1 LILLN
6 KHRFNK
12 PATRI
17 GIPVA
22 YHISI
27 QMKTFKMG
35 GIHPKE
41 HKFSAGVKIQPAT
54 IPSQVIIPLGHY
66 LGGPS
71 LPVVEAGDVVKVGQ
85 LIGKASGFISANV
98 HASVSGIITKIDGH
112 IDASG
117 YKVPSVFIDVQG
129 DEWLES
135 IDKSPEI
142 IRECTLTPAGII
154 KVISESGIV
163 GLGGATFPTHVKLSP
178 PPGKTAEVLIINAVE
193 CEPYLTCDH
202 QLMLEK
208 AEEILV
214 GVSILMKALGVS
226 RAVMGIENNKRD
238 AIAIMTKLAKSFE
251 GIQITPLKVQYPQG
265 GEKQLIDAVMGRQ
278 VPSGTLP
285 IEVGA
290 VVQNVGTTFAIY
302 EAVQKHKP
310 LFERILTITGKSVK
324 NHGNYRARLGTPLA
338 CIVEQAGGVPED
350 TGKIVAGG
358 PMMGR
363 ALSSL
368 EVAVAKG
375 TSGVLFIQTM
385 ESARKKMQNC
395 MRCAKCVVACPMGL
409 EPYLL
414 MNQSE
419 RSMWSE
425 MEGDRIMDCIECG
438 CCSFVCPSSRPL
450 LDHIRFGKGI
460 VGKILRN
467 RHAKK

>member
-1 LILLN
+1 
-6 KHRFNK
+6 
-12 PATRI
+12 
-17 GIPVA
+17 
-22 YHISI
+22 
-27 QMKTFKMG
+27 M
-35 GIHPKE
+35 
-41 HKFSAGVKIQPAT
+41 KIQAAI
-54 IPSQVIIPLGHY
+54 IPQQVIIPLGHY

-71 LPVVEAGDVVKVGQ
+71 LPVVAKGDQVKVGQ
-85 LIGKASGFISANV
+85 IIGKASGFVSANV
-98 HASVSGIITKIDGH
+98 HASVSGIVAKIDDH

-117 YKVPSVFIDVQG
+117 YKVPHVFIDVRD
-129 DEWLES
+129 DEWLET
-135 IDKSPEI
+135 IDRGMEI
-142 IRECTLTPAGII
+142 KRDCALTPAEII
-154 KVISESGIV
+154 KKVSDSGIV

-178 PPGKTAEVLIINAVE
+178 PPGKIAEVLIINAVE

-214 GVSILMKALGVS
+214 GVSILMKAIGVT
-226 RAVMGIENNKRD
+226 RAVMGIENNKKD
-238 AIAIMTKLAKSFE
+238 AIDIMQKLAKTFD
-251 GIQITPLKVQYPQG
+251 GIQIMPLKVQYPQG
-265 GEKQLIDAVMGRQ
+265 GEKQLIDAILGRQ

-302 EAVQKHKP
+302 EAVQKNKP
-310 LFERILTITGKSVK
+310 LFERILTITGKSMK
-324 NHGNYRARLGTPLA
+324 SHGNYRARLGTSLA
-338 CIVEQAGGVPED
+338 AIVDQAGGVPED

-368 EVAVAKG
+368 EVCVAKG
-375 TSGVLFIQTM
+375 TAGVLFIPTE
-385 ESARKKMQNC
+385 ESARRKMKNC
-395 MRCAKCVVACPMGL
+395 IRCAKCVVACPMGL

-425 MEGDRIMDCIECG
+425 MEGDRVMDCIECG
-438 CCSFVCPSSRPL
+438 CCSFSCPSNRPL
-450 LDHIRFGKGI
+450 LDHVRYGKTT

-467 RHAKK
+467 RNAKK

>member
-1 LILLN
+1 
-6 KHRFNK
+6 
-12 PATRI
+12 
-17 GIPVA
+17 
-22 YHISI
+22 
-27 QMKTFKMG
+27 M
-35 GIHPKE
+35 
-41 HKFSAGVKIQPAT
+41 KIQAAT
-54 IPSQVIIPLGHY
+54 IPQQAIIPLGHY

-71 LPVVEAGDVVKVGQ
+71 LPVVAQGDQVKVGQ
-85 LIGKASGFISANV
+85 IIGKASGFVSANV
-98 HASVSGIITKIDGH
+98 HASVSGIVAKIDDH

-117 YKVPSVFIDVQG
+117 YKVPHVFIDVRD
-129 DEWLES
+129 DEWLET
-135 IDKSPEI
+135 IDRSMEI
-142 IRECTLTPAGII
+142 KRDCALTPAEIVR
-154 KVISESGIV
+154 KVSDSGIV

-178 PPGKTAEVLIINAVE
+178 PPGKAAEVLIINAVE

-214 GVSILMKALGVS
+214 GVSILMKAIGVT
-226 RAVMGIENNKRD
+226 RAVMGIENNKKD
-238 AIAIMTKLAKSFE
+238 AIDIMQKLAKTFD
-251 GIQITPLKVQYPQG
+251 GIQIMPLKVQYPQG
-265 GEKQLIDAVMGRQ
+265 GEKQLIDAILGRQ

-302 EAVQKHKP
+302 EAVQKNKP
-310 LFERILTITGKSVK
+310 LFERILTITGKSMK
-324 NHGNYRARLGTPLA
+324 SHGNYRARLGTSLA
-338 CIVEQAGGVPED
+338 AIVDQAGGVPED

-368 EVAVAKG
+368 EVCVAKG
-375 TSGVLFIQTM
+375 TAGVLFIPTE
-385 ESARKKMQNC
+385 ESARRKMKNC
-395 MRCAKCVVACPMGL
+395 IRCAKCVVACPMGL

-425 MEGDRIMDCIECG
+425 MEGDRVMDCIECG
-438 CCSFVCPSSRPL
+438 CCYFSCPSNRPL
-450 LDHIRFGKGI
+450 LDHVRYGKTT

-467 RHAKK
+467 RNAKK

>member
-1 LILLN
+1 
-6 KHRFNK
+6 
-12 PATRI
+12 
-17 GIPVA
+17 
-22 YHISI
+22 
-27 QMKTFKMG
+27 MKTFKMG

-41 HKFSAGVKIQPAT
+41 HKLSAGIKIQPAA
-54 IPSQVIIPLGHY
+54 IPMQAIIALGQN

-71 LPVVEAGDVVKVGQ
+71 VSVVEAGDVVKVGQ
-85 LIGKASGFISANV
+85 LIGKASGFVSANV
-98 HASVSGIITKIDGH
+98 HASVSGTVVKIDGH

-117 YKVPSVFIDVQG
+117 YNVPHVFIDVQG
-129 DEWLES
+129 DEWLET
-135 IDKSPEI
+135 IDRSPEI
-142 IRECTLTPAGII
+142 IRECTLTPAEII
-154 KVISESGIV
+154 KKVSDSGIV

-178 PPGKTAEVLIINAVE
+178 PPGKTAEVLIVNAVE

-202 QLMLEK
+202 QLMMEK

-214 GVSILMKALGVS
+214 GVTILMKAIGVK
-226 RAVMGIENNKRD
+226 RAVMGIENNKKD
-238 AIAIMTKLAKSFE
+238 AIEVMKKMAKTFE
-251 GIQITPLKVQYPQG
+251 GIQIIPLKVQYPQG
-265 GEKQLIDAVMGRQ
+265 GEKQLIDATIGRQ

-302 EAVQKHKP
+302 EAVQKNKP

-324 NHGNYRARLGTPLA
+324 NHGNFRARFGTPLA
-338 CIVEQAGGVPED
+338 NIVEQAGGVPED

-368 EVAVAKG
+368 EVTVAKG
-375 TSGVLFIQTM
+375 TSGVLFMQTM

-419 RSMWSE
+419 RSMWTE

-438 CCSFVCPSSRPL
+438 CCSFSCPSSRPL
-450 LDHIRFGKGI
+450 LDHVRFGKAN
-460 VGKILRN
+460 VGKIIRN

>member
-1 LILLN
+1 
-6 KHRFNK
+6 
-12 PATRI
+12 
-17 GIPVA
+17 
-22 YHISI
+22 
-27 QMKTFKMG
+27 MKTFKIG

-41 HKFSAGVKIQPAT
+41 HKLSAGMKIQPAA
-54 IPSQVIIPLGHY
+54 IPLQVIIPLGHY

-71 LPVVEAGDVVKVGQ
+71 LPVVEAGDTVKTGQ
-85 LIGKASGFISANV
+85 LIGKASGFVSANV
-98 HASVSGIITKIDGH
+98 HASVSGIVTKIDGH

-117 YKVPSVFIDVQG
+117 YQVPHVFIDVKG
-129 DEWLES
+129 DEWLET
-135 IDKSPEI
+135 IDKSGEI
-142 IRECTLTPAGII
+142 IRECTLTPAEII
-154 KVISESGIV
+154 KKVSDSGIV

-208 AEEILV
+208 TEEILIGITILKKAI
-214 GVSILMKALGVS
+214 GVN
-226 RAVMGIENNKRD
+226 RAIVGIENNKKD
-238 AIAIMTKLAKSFE
+238 AVEVMQKLANTFD
-251 GIQITPLKVQYPQG
+251 GIEIMPLKVQYPQG
-265 GEKQLIDAVMGRQ
+265 GEKQLIDATIGRQ
-278 VPSGTLP
+278 IPSGALP

-302 EAVQKHKP
+302 EAVQKNKP
-310 LFERILTITGKSVK
+310 LFERIITVTGKSMA
-324 NHGNYRARLGTPLA
+324 HQGNYRARLGTPLA
-338 CIVEQAGGVPED
+338 AIVEQAGGVPED

-368 EVAVAKG
+368 EVCVAKG
-375 TSGVLFIQTM
+375 TSGVLFIPSL

-438 CCSFVCPSSRPL
+438 CCSFSCPSNRPL
-450 LDHIRFGKGI
+450 LDHVRLGKAT
-460 VGKILRN
+460 VGKIIRN

>member
-1 LILLN
+1 
-6 KHRFNK
+6 
-12 PATRI
+12 
-17 GIPVA
+17 
-22 YHISI
+22 
-27 QMKTFKMG
+27 M
-35 GIHPKE
+35 
-41 HKFSAGVKIQPAT
+41 KIQPVEL
-54 IPSQVIIPLGHY
+54 PSQVIIPLGHY

-71 LPVVEAGDVVKVGQ
+71 LPVVEPGDMVKVGQ
-85 LIGKASGFISANV
+85 MIGKASGFVSANV
-98 HASVSGIITKIDGH
+98 HASASGIVTKIAGH

-117 YKVPSVFIDVQG
+117 YEVPHVFIDVQG
-129 DEWLES
+129 DEWLEN
-135 IDKSPEI
+135 IDKTDVI
-142 IRECTLTPAGII
+142 IRECTLAPAEII
-154 KVISESGIV
+154 KKVSDSGIV

-208 AEEILV
+208 AEQILV
-214 GVSILMKALGVS
+214 GVSILKKAIGVN
-226 RAVMGIENNKRD
+226 RAVVGIENNKKD
-238 AIAIMTKLAKSFE
+238 AIEVMQKMAKTFDGIEIM
-251 GIQITPLKVQYPQG
+251 PLKVQYPQG
-265 GEKQLIDAVMGRQ
+265 GEKQLIDATIGRQ
-278 VPSGTLP
+278 IPSGALP

-302 EAVQKHKP
+302 EAVQKNKP
-310 LFERILTITGKSVK
+310 LFERIVTITGKSM
-324 NHGNYRARLGTPLA
+324 NRQGNFRARLGIPLSH
-338 CIVEQAGGVPED
+338 IVEQAGGVPED

-368 EVAVAKG
+368 DVCVAKG
-375 TSGVLFIQTM
+375 TSGVLFIPTL
-385 ESARKKMQNC
+385 ESARKNMQNC
-395 MRCAKCVVACPMGL
+395 IRCANCVVACPMGL

-438 CCSFVCPSSRPL
+438 CCSYSCPSNRPL
-450 LDHIRFGKGI
+450 LDHVRLGKAT

>member
-1 LILLN
+1 
-6 KHRFNK
+6 
-12 PATRI
+12 
-17 GIPVA
+17 
-22 YHISI
+22 
-27 QMKTFKMG
+27 MKTFKMG
-35 GIHPKE
+35 GIHPKGY
-41 HKFSAGVKIQPAT
+41 KLSAGVKIQPVT
-54 IPSQVIIPLGHY
+54 IPLQVIIPLGHY

-71 LPVVEAGDVVKVGQ
+71 LPVVAAGDTVKTGQ
-85 LIGKASGFISANV
+85 LIGKASGFVSANV
-98 HASVSGIITKIDGH
+98 HASVSGVVTKIDVH

-117 YKVPSVFIDVQG
+117 YEVPHVFIDVKG

-135 IDKSPEI
+135 IDKSSEI
-142 IRECTLTPAGII
+142 IRECLLTPAEII
-154 KVISESGIV
+154 KKVSDSGIV

-214 GVSILMKALGVS
+214 GVTILKKAIGVN
-226 RAVMGIENNKRD
+226 RAVMGIENNKKD
-238 AIAIMTKLAKSFE
+238 AIEVMQKLAKTFE
-251 GIQITPLKVQYPQG
+251 GIEIMPLKVQYPQG
-265 GEKQLIDAVMGRQ
+265 GEKQLIDATIGRQ
-278 VPSGTLP
+278 IPSGALP

-302 EAVQKHKP
+302 EAVQKNKP
-310 LFERILTITGKSVK
+310 LFERIITVTGKSMARQ
-324 NHGNYRARLGTPLA
+324 GNYRARLGIPLA
-338 CIVEQAGGVPED
+338 TIVEQAGGVPED
-350 TGKIVAGG
+350 TGKIIAGG

-368 EVAVAKG
+368 EVCVAKG
-375 TSGVLFIQTM
+375 TSGVLFIPTL
-385 ESARKKMQNC
+385 ESARRKMQNC
-395 MRCAKCVVACPMGL
+395 VRCAKCVVACPMGL
-409 EPYLL
+409 EPFLL

-438 CCSFVCPSSRPL
+438 CCSFSCPSSRPL
-450 LDHIRFGKGI
+450 LDHVRLGKAT